1 MKLGI
6 VGLPNVGKST
16 LFNAITSTR
25 NAEAANYPFCTIE
38 PNSGIVAVP
47 DARLDKLAEV
57 WQTNK
62 KTPAIVE
69 FVDIAGLVKGASQG
83 AGLGN
88 KFLGHIRECDAIVH
102 VVRCFDDDNIIHVVE
117 DVTKAEAVDPLSDI
131 DVIDY
136 ELILSDLEV
145 VQNRAGRMAKAAKS
159 GNNKAAA
166 AEASWL
172 EQLAAHLSE
181 GKPAR
186 SFDWESAG
194 DGWQTVLR
202 EMGLLSA
209 KPVLYACNV
218 GEDDLMEG
226 IEHNRYVP
234 LVAQRA
240 AEEGAK
246 VIPICARTEED
257 IADYTPE
264 EKKAFLAEMG
274 IEASGLDNLITASY
288 DLLGLIS
295 FLTDGKKECRAWT
308 IRKGTKAPQAAG
320 KIHSDFERGFI
331 RASVIHYPDL
341 EANGFDYAAVKS
353 KGPAAHRGQGICGA
367 GRGRDRV
374 PVQCVRR
381 APWSLESWAPC
392 PKKWTSSAPACR
404 TSPWRSTAGSAITAA
419 AWPAARW
426 WSAAP
431 AWAKPTPPPPP
442 RCSSPNTAP
451 RRSFS
456 RVLPAT

>member
-16 LFNAITSTR
+16 LFNAITSTK

-47 DARLDKLAEV
+47 DKRLDKLAEI

-117 DVTKAEAVDPLSDI
+117 DVTKAEAVDPISDI
-131 DVIDY
+131 DAIDY

-159 GNNKAAA
+159 GNNKGAA
-166 AEASWL
+166 AEAAWL
-172 EQLAAHLSE
+172 QQLAAHLES

-186 SFDWESAG
+186 SFDFDESDAE
-194 DGWQTVLR
+194 QQAVLH
-202 EMGLLSA
+202 EMGLLSS

-226 IEHNRYVP
+226 IENNKYVP
-234 LVAQRA
+234 LVAARA
-240 AEEGAK
+240 KEEGARY
-246 VIPICARTEED
+246 IPICAKTEED
-257 IADYTPE
+257 IAGSSQE
-264 EKKAFLAEMG
+264 EKLAFLHEMG
-274 IEASGLDNLITASY
+274 IESTGLDNLIKASY

-308 IRKGTKAPQAAG
+308 IKRGTKAPQAAG

-331 RASVIHYPDL
+331 RAQVISYDAL
-341 EANGFDYAAVKS
+341 ADNNFDYAAVKA
-353 KGPAAHRGQGICGA
+353 KGLQ
-367 GRGRDRV
+367 
-374 PVQCVRR
+374 
-381 APWSLESWAPC
+381 
-392 PKKWTSSAPACR
+392 R
-404 TSPWRSTAGSAITAA
+404 TEGKEYVVNDGDVIEFLF
-419 AWPAARW
+419 
-426 WSAAP
+426 
-431 AWAKPTPPPPP
+431 
-442 RCSSPNTAP
+442 N
-451 RRSFS
+451 
-456 RVLPAT
+456 V

>member
-16 LFNAITSTR
+16 LFNAITSTK
-25 NAEAANYPFCTIE
+25 NAEAANYPFCPIE

-47 DARLDKLAEV
+47 DKRLDKLAEI

-117 DVTKAEAVDPLSDI
+117 DVTKAEAVDPIADI
-131 DVIDY
+131 DAIDY

-159 GNNKAAA
+159 GNNKGAA
-166 AEASWL
+166 AEAAWL
-172 EQLAAHLSE
+172 QQLAAHLES

-186 SFDWESAG
+186 SFDFDENDAEQ
-194 DGWQTVLR
+194 QTVLH

-226 IEHNRYVP
+226 IENNKYVP
-234 LVAQRA
+234 VWLHAPRKRA
-240 AEEGAK
+240 HA
-246 VIPICARTEED
+246 T
-257 IADYTPE
+257 
-264 EKKAFLAEMG
+264 
-274 IEASGLDNLITASY
+274 
-288 DLLGLIS
+288 
-295 FLTDGKKECRAWT
+295 
-308 IRKGTKAPQAAG
+308 
-320 KIHSDFERGFI
+320 
-331 RASVIHYPDL
+331 
-341 EANGFDYAAVKS
+341 
-353 KGPAAHRGQGICGA
+353 
-367 GRGRDRV
+367 
-374 PVQCVRR
+374 
-381 APWSLESWAPC
+381 SL
-392 PKKWTSSAPACR
+392 SAPRPRR
-404 TSPWRSTAGSAITAA
+404 TSPT
-419 AWPAARW
+419 
-426 WSAAP
+426 
-431 AWAKPTPPPPP
+431 
-442 RCSSPNTAP
+442 TAP
-451 RRSFS
+451 RKRKPSS
-456 RVLPAT
+456 PRWGSKQAASTTSSPPATTCWASSPS

>member
-1 MKLGI
+1 MCGI
-6 VGLPNVGKST
+6 VGYVG
-16 LFNAITSTR
+16 AQQ
-25 NAEAANYPFCTIE
+25 AAPILLDGLRRLEYRGYD
-38 PNSGIVAVP
+38 SAGMAVCGP
-47 DARLDKLAEV
+47 EGLRVCKTKGRLQALAEIDH
-57 WQTNK
+57 
-62 KTPAIVE
+62 PAKIVPATVE

-117 DVTKAEAVDPLSDI
+117 DVTKAEAVDPIADI
-131 DVIDY
+131 DAIDY

-159 GNNKAAA
+159 GNNKGAA
-166 AEASWL
+166 AEAAWL
-172 EQLAAHLSE
+172 QQLAAHLES

-186 SFDWESAG
+186 SFDFDENDAEQ
-194 DGWQTVLR
+194 QTVLH

-226 IEHNRYVP
+226 IENNKYVP
-234 LVAQRA
+234 LVAARA
-240 AEEGAK
+240 KEEGARY
-246 VIPICARTEED
+246 IPICAKTEED
-257 IADYTPE
+257 IADYSPE

-331 RASVIHYPDL
+331 RASVIGYNDL
-341 EANGFDYAAVKS
+341 EANNFDYAAVKA
-353 KGPAAHRGQGICGA
+353 KGLQRTEGKEY
-367 GRGRDRV
+367 V
-374 PVQCVRR
+374 VQDGDVIEF
-381 APWSLESWAPC
+381 LF
-392 PKKWTSSAPACR
+392 
-404 TSPWRSTAGSAITAA
+404 
-419 AWPAARW
+419 
-426 WSAAP
+426 
-431 AWAKPTPPPPP
+431 
-442 RCSSPNTAP
+442 N
-451 RRSFS
+451 
-456 RVLPAT
+456 V

>member
-16 LFNAITSTR
+16 LFNAITSTK

-47 DARLDKLAEV
+47 DPRLDKLAEL

-117 DVTKAEAVDPLSDI
+117 DVTKAEAVDPLADI
-131 DVIDY
+131 DAIDY

-166 AEASWL
+166 AEAVWL
-172 EQLAAHLSE
+172 ESLAAHLSA
-181 GKPAR
+181 GRPAR
-186 SFDWESAG
+186 GFDFESAG
-194 DGWQTVLR
+194 ADPVTVR

-226 IEHNRYVP
+226 IENNRYVP
-234 LVAQRA
+234 LVAKRA
-240 AEEGAK
+240 AAENARY
-246 VIPICARTEED
+246 IPICAKTEED

-274 IEASGLDNLITASY
+274 VTASGLDNLITASY

-331 RASVIHYPDL
+331 RASVIGYGDL

-353 KGPAAHRGQGICGA
+353 KGLQRTEGKEY
-367 GRGRDRV
+367 V
-374 PVQCVRR
+374 VQDGDIIEFLFNV
-381 APWSLESWAPC
+381 
-392 PKKWTSSAPACR
+392 
-404 TSPWRSTAGSAITAA
+404 
-419 AWPAARW
+419 
-426 WSAAP
+426 
-431 AWAKPTPPPPP
+431 
-442 RCSSPNTAP
+442 
-451 RRSFS
+451 
-456 RVLPAT
+456 